1 MDVGSTLSLILL
13 LSSMARNRSVSGSSS
28 SLQPF
33 VSWHTLRGWERGY
46 GMHMQCLYNYTF
58 KGYS

>member
-28 SLQPF
+28 SIQPF

-46 GMHMQCLYNYTF
+46 GMHMQ
-58 KGYS
+58 